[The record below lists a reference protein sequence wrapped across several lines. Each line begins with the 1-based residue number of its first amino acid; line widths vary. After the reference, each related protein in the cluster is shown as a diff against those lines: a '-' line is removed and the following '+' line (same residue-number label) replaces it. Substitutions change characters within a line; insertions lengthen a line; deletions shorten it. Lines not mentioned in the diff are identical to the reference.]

1 MKLAS
6 TKSHLYYLKVAI
18 IHGFALLATAK
29 DPISLNVR
37 SDGSFVVFTVQV
49 EVVDDTAGLRPQ
61 QLMLD
66 TGSSALLFCNRD
78 LANSNSISPLTYP
91 GESYVLD
98 MGQPNDECSGA
109 PFLMGET
116 YGSNTDS
123 YFWGNVYTGDLLV
136 TSHGATSNSS
146 SRELSGVAF
155 AIAED
160 RGKYFICQDDHNVMD
175 GIWGIAFF
183 QSGNE
188 AHAIIPGANCE
199 PSNVLCFTKE
209 CSSTDFDE
217 SDWCVNGDTNSP
229 TFNLET
235 VITTAAQEQGS
246 PLFGIYLDSTA
257 SNFTSLVNTEFT
269 YDAAELFTGSDAI
282 QNAYYQK
289 DSIDANATSNSINGW
304 WNLPLTSMQV
314 FCGSSS
320 NSNNGNPVL
329 PLESYCMS
337 GSCFLDS
344 GTPWFV
350 FPQAIVSQINSCTK
364 TEGTLQIKMIGGE
377 LNIDISELNT
387 LSVDNWI
394 QDSESNSDYIILG
407 FVTWLWYY
415 IIFDYGS
422 GVEGQANLTFVNKT

>member
-1 MKLAS
+1 MNLA

-37 SDGSFVVFTVQV
+37 SNDGFICFTVQV
-49 EVVDDTAGLRPQ
+49 EVVDDTAGLGPQ
-61 QLMLD
+61 QLLLD
-66 TGSSALLFCNRD
+66 TGSSALLFCNKG

-91 GESYVLD
+91 GESHVLD
-98 MGQPNDECSGA
+98 MGQPNDQCIGA
-109 PFLMGET
+109 PFLMGNA
-116 YGSNTDS
+116 YGTNPNL
-123 YFWGNVYTGDLLV
+123 YFWGNVYTGDLLI

-146 SRELSGVAF
+146 SRKLSGVAF

-160 RGKYFICQDDHNVMD
+160 LGKYFICQIDPVMD

-183 QSGNE
+183 QAGNQ

-246 PLFGIYLDSTA
+246 PLFGIYLDSSATDFA
-257 SNFTSLVNTEFT
+257 SLVNTEFT
-269 YDAAELFTGSDAI
+269 YDAGELFTGSDAI
-282 QNAYYQK
+282 QNKYYQK
-289 DSIDANATSNSINGW
+289 DSINAIATSNIDSSF

-337 GSCFLDS
+337 GSCILDS
-344 GTPWFV
+344 GTPKFI
-350 FPQAIVSQINSCTK
+350 FPQAIVSQITSCPK
-364 TEGTLQIKMIGGE
+364 TEGTLQIKMTGGE
-377 LNIDISELNT
+377 LNLVVSELNT
-387 LSVDNWI
+387 LFVGKWI
-394 QDSESNSDYIILG
+394 EDSESNGDMVILG
-407 FVTWLWYY
+407 FPTWLWYY

-422 GVEGQANLTFVNKT
+422 GVEGQANVTFVNKT